1 MTDTKKY
8 IPLQQLGYKN
18 EYIITEQGFIIDT
31 ANNSLLQPNKNQQ
44 YKLITKQGKSVYR
57 AIKPL
62 YRQAFDREYAIDTI
76 KDLQGEEWKQI
87 DSQGKYY
94 ISTYGRV
101 KSYQGRQARILKP
114 YTNQGGYLRVDIKTE
129 YRRTYLVHQLVGLAF
144 IPNDNPEEKDTIDH
158 IDGNKTNNKVDNLRW
173 LSRADNIRAYQ
184 EQKKKEC
191 FTDD

>member
-1 MTDTKKY
+1 MTNTNKY

-62 YRQAFDREYAIDTI
+62 YRQAFDREYSIDTI

-87 DSQGKYY
+87 DSKGKYY

-114 YTNQGGYLRVDIKTE
+114 YTNQCGYLRVDIQTDH
-129 YRRTYLVHQLVGLAF
+129 RRTYLVHKLVALAF
-144 IPNDNPEEKDTIDH
+144 IPNDNPKEKDTIDH
-158 IDGNKTNNKVDNLRW
+158 IDGNKANNSVCNLRW
-173 LSRADNIRAYQ
+173 LSLADNIKAYQ
-184 EQKKKEC
+184 KQKKERLN
-191 FTDD
+191 DE

>member
-1 MTDTKKY
+1 MTNTNKY

-44 YKLITKQGKSVYR
+44 YKLITEKGKSVYR

-62 YRQAFDREYAIDTI
+62 YRQAFDREYSIDTI
-76 KDLQGEEWKQI
+76 EDLQGEEWKQI
-87 DSQGKYY
+87 DSKGKYY

-114 YTNQGGYLRVDIKTE
+114 YTNQCGYLRVDIQTDQ
-129 YRRTYLVHQLVGLAF
+129 RRTYLVHKLVALAF
-144 IPNDNPEEKDTIDH
+144 IPNDNPKEKDTIDH
-158 IDGNKTNNKVDNLRW
+158 IDGNKANNSVYNLRW
-173 LSRADNIRAYQ
+173 LSLADNIKAYQ
-184 EQKKKEC
+184 KQKKERL
-191 FTDD
+191 TDE

>member
-1 MTDTKKY
+1 MTNTNKY

-87 DSQGKYY
+87 DSKGKYY

-114 YTNQGGYLRVDIKTE
+114 YTNQCGYLRVDIQTDH
-129 YRRTYLVHQLVGLAF
+129 RQTYLVHKLVALAF
-144 IPNDNPEEKDTIDH
+144 IPNDNPKEKDTIDH
-158 IDGNKTNNKVDNLRW
+158 IDGNKANNSVYNLRW
-173 LSRADNIRAYQ
+173 LSLADNIKAYQ
-184 EQKKKEC
+184 KQKKERL
-191 FTDD
+191 TDE